1 MIFIKHPYDIGD
13 RVSILGSEYEV
24 LKISLLYTVFKR
36 VDTDAYVTIENKT
49 VSTQWIDN
57 LSRSPAMKERL
68 TFSVSAATTFDDIE
82 LLRQE
87 LETFVRDPENRRHF
101 QSDVDIQL
109 LSVGDL
115 KQLDLRVEILH
126 KSNWS
131 NEKLRAERRSRFMC
145 ALLSVMRKVPIDGPA
160 GSAPAAGSINN
171 PNYSVAITDDEAK
184 ASRARFDNDK
194 SSQKLASQQTHPGG
208 ASTGLEILKSLTLR
222 RSSAAVP
229 DGESAR
235 PSMAGPNP
243 FAESI
248 QRGSIDIRPTN
259 YPARPE
265 MTAYRQVT
273 EH

>member
-68 TFSVSAATTFDDIE
+68 TFSVSAVTTFDDIE

-184 ASRARFDNDK
+184 ASRADFDNDR
-194 SSQKLASQQTHPGG
+194 SSKKLASQQIHPGG
-208 ASTGLEILKSLTLR
+208 ASTGLEILKNLTLR
-222 RSSAAVP
+222 RSSAAMP
-229 DGESAR
+229 DGASAR

-243 FAESI
+243 FAESV
-248 QRGSIDIRPTN
+248 QGGSIDIRPTN